1 MELADRILASVAER
15 QVIRYIVRLQPAGG
29 VGDKVFP
36 PTYPPPRGQEG
47 TRYAEETRWISQGTG
62 DPAPTNCIL
71 VDSVPS
77 QANRLEEH
85 ALRSRA
91 ALGLPD
97 IQVRFTGLAN
107 ETPLSVMEAPH
118 RVFDALLR
126 DSELGAEP
134 FRNSTIGQSL
144 INSTT
149 SNATALLQ
157 YAPLTLLLGGW
168 DSRRRSGAFRLAR
181 ALTSEIIAVDAH
193 VGVTSASR
201 MDPKEIVSKA
211 GEGRIKEED
220 DQAIAFS
227 LLPESSPKT
236 KTRPS
241 EIGHGNIAPSI
252 NALGG
257 VTCRYVEQI
266 AVISLAQLRR
276 LSFPVDGGNTEQQN
290 QFGRALL
297 AALGLALLDSQYQ
310 EGYSLRS
317 RCMLVPEDEPKVEL
331 IGPTSKDVE
340 QLKLSR
346 GQAIEAFK
354 ALCNRAMAAGLPVSD
369 QVVELTAS
377 AKLEELIRESRLA
390 VRSSEDDEE

>member
-15 QVIRYIVRLQPAGG
+15 QVIRYITRLQPAGG

-36 PTYPPPRGQEG
+36 PTYPTPRGQEG
-47 TRYAEETRWISQGTG
+47 TRYAEEIRWIAQGTG

-126 DSELGAEP
+126 DSELGTEP

-193 VGVTSASR
+193 VGVT
-201 MDPKEIVSKA
+201 
-211 GEGRIKEED
+211 
-220 DQAIAFS
+220 
-227 LLPESSPKT
+227 
-236 KTRPS
+236 
-241 EIGHGNIAPSI
+241 
-252 NALGG
+252 
-257 VTCRYVEQI
+257 
-266 AVISLAQLRR
+266 
-276 LSFPVDGGNTEQQN
+276 
-290 QFGRALL
+290 
-297 AALGLALLDSQYQ
+297 
-310 EGYSLRS
+310 
-317 RCMLVPEDEPKVEL
+317 
-331 IGPTSKDVE
+331 
-340 QLKLSR
+340 
-346 GQAIEAFK
+346 
-354 ALCNRAMAAGLPVSD
+354 
-369 QVVELTAS
+369 
-377 AKLEELIRESRLA
+377 
-390 VRSSEDDEE
+390 

>member
-36 PTYPPPRGQEG
+36 PTFPSEEKGKDP
-47 TRYAEETRWISQGTG
+47 RYAEETRWINQETG
-62 DPAPTNCIL
+62 DPAPTKCIL

-85 ALRSRA
+85 ALRCGA
-91 ALGLPD
+91 ELGLPD
-97 IQVRFTGLAN
+97 IKVRFTGLAN

-118 RVFDALLR
+118 RVFDSLLR

-134 FRNSTIGQSL
+134 FRSSTIGQSL

-168 DSRRRSGAFRLAR
+168 DSRRKSGAFRLAR
-181 ALTSEIIAVDAH
+181 ALVSELIAVDAH

-201 MDPKEIVSKA
+201 IDPKGIVSTA
-211 GEGRIKEED
+211 GAGRIEIETD
-220 DQAIAFS
+220 EAIAFS
-227 LLPESSPKT
+227 LSDEVDPKNR
-236 KTRPS
+236 TRPS
-241 EIGHGNIAPSI
+241 KLVHGNIAPKI
-252 NALGG
+252 VLGG
-257 VTCRYVEQI
+257 VTCRYIEQI
-266 AVISLAQLRR
+266 AVISLSQLRR
-276 LSFPVDGGNTEQQN
+276 LSFPVDGESTEQQN
-290 QFGRALL
+290 QFGRAML

-346 GQAIEAFK
+346 GQAIDAFK
-354 ALCNRAMAAGLPVSD
+354 ALRSRANAAGLPTSD
-369 QVVELTAS
+369 QVIELTAS
-377 AKLEELIRESRLA
+377 AKLEELIRESRFV

>member
-15 QVIRYIVRLQPAGG
+15 QVIRYITRLQPAGG

-47 TRYAEETRWISQGTG
+47 TRYAEEIRWIAQGTG

-126 DSELGAEP
+126 DSELGTEP

-168 DSRRRSGAFRLAR
+168 DSRRKSGAFRLAR
-181 ALTSEIIAVDAH
+181 ALVSELIAVDAH

-201 MDPKEIVSKA
+201 IDPKGIVSTA
-211 GEGRIKEED
+211 GAGRIEIETD
-220 DQAIAFS
+220 EAIAFS
-227 LLPESSPKT
+227 LSDEVDPKNR
-236 KTRPS
+236 TRPS
-241 EIGHGNIAPSI
+241 KLVHGNIAPKI
-252 NALGG
+252 VLGG
-257 VTCRYVEQI
+257 VTCRYIEQI
-266 AVISLAQLRR
+266 AVISLSQLRR
-276 LSFPVDGGNTEQQN
+276 LSFPVDGESTEQQN
-290 QFGRALL
+290 QFGRAML

-346 GQAIEAFK
+346 GQAIDAFK
-354 ALCNRAMAAGLPVSD
+354 ALRSRANAAGLPTSD
-369 QVVELTAS
+369 QVIELTAS
-377 AKLEELIRESRLA
+377 AKLEELIRESRFV